1 MTIDNIYLHVMVAA
15 ASCMLIT
22 GLLLALVKSPSDGRA
37 SKFRAAKYALTV
49 SVLVLG
55 SLNLV
60 QLSFDSSGSVS
71 FLGPCIALA
80 VGYLQSMLF
89 TMALLVLIRPE
100 EVTFRVVIIQLGVI
114 LVAASLLVGAF
125 FLLPRATFLY
135 VYELGIVAYL
145 LQLAFYIHWF
155 RRCRRVFL
163 NHIRQYYEEDE
174 IERSMWWVYIIFW
187 AALAVGLLSLLMM
200 FNHRVIDM
208 CLTVALA
215 VFCTLLAACFINY
228 GLTAPIILPAI
239 YSPAE
244 DSSPAGE
251 EAPSS
256 PQPLAK
262 KPVARKTAAPK
273 QSKLE
278 LWIANKGYLDN
289 ELAVADIAAKVDMT
303 VDQLHRYFREV
314 VGEEFRTWRVRRR
327 IDEAKQLMAEHP
339 ELPTTQIGKLC
350 GFNDR
355 SFFYQQFL
363 RFTNESVA
371 DYRQRL
377 NP

>member
-100 EVTFRVVIIQLGVI
+100 EVTFRVVIIQLVVI

-155 RRCRRVFL
+155 RRSRRVFL

-200 FNHRVIDM
+200 FTASGVGCGLFTIWVAHTTFCVSYVAM
-208 CLTVALA
+208 TVLA
-215 VFCTLLAACFINY
+215 RLQDFDDRITEAAYDLGAGPFYTFFVTGPGADTLPLK
-228 GLTAPIILPAI
+228 I
-239 YSPAE
+239 YSMIKHSKQMPVINSLSTLMLAFTCVLVAASRFMANRRNRHCVPA
-244 DSSPAGE
+244 
-251 EAPSS
+251 
-256 PQPLAK
+256 QK
-262 KPVARKTAAPK
+262 
-273 QSKLE
+273 
-278 LWIANKGYLDN
+278 
-289 ELAVADIAAKVDMT
+289 
-303 VDQLHRYFREV
+303 
-314 VGEEFRTWRVRRR
+314 
-327 IDEAKQLMAEHP
+327 
-339 ELPTTQIGKLC
+339 
-350 GFNDR
+350 
-355 SFFYQQFL
+355 
-363 RFTNESVA
+363 
-371 DYRQRL
+371 
-377 NP
+377 

>member
-1 MTIDNIYLHVMVAA
+1 MTIDNIYLHVMAAA

-100 EVTFRVVIIQLGVI
+100 EVTFRVVIIQLVVI

-145 LQLAFYIHWF
+145 LQLAFYI
-155 RRCRRVFL
+155 L
-163 NHIRQYYEEDE
+163 
-174 IERSMWWVYIIFW
+174 
-187 AALAVGLLSLLMM
+187 
-200 FNHRVIDM
+200 
-208 CLTVALA
+208 
-215 VFCTLLAACFINY
+215 
-228 GLTAPIILPAI
+228 
-239 YSPAE
+239 
-244 DSSPAGE
+244 
-251 EAPSS
+251 
-256 PQPLAK
+256 
-262 KPVARKTAAPK
+262 
-273 QSKLE
+273 
-278 LWIANKGYLDN
+278 
-289 ELAVADIAAKVDMT
+289 
-303 VDQLHRYFREV
+303 
-314 VGEEFRTWRVRRR
+314 
-327 IDEAKQLMAEHP
+327 
-339 ELPTTQIGKLC
+339 
-350 GFNDR
+350 
-355 SFFYQQFL
+355 
-363 RFTNESVA
+363 
-371 DYRQRL
+371 
-377 NP
+377 